1 MDESSFKKKIVLTCV
16 FGALLVLGVVLAV
29 IDEINTPNQDMST
42 MGIIGT
48 ILMLGAGVAFMI
60 QVNFWLDYLSFRFGF
75 VYWPIIVALSVAALI
90 LGFIFVPILPDEA
103 TGQTLNLNGREG
115 VIFLHGLIAFLGV
128 PMLEGHMSH
137 YMVVEDRY
145 VNESYVDTN
154 TYYADF
160 YVAGWWKKLIVVGVF
175 AGLYYG
181 IGIVEGVHPWLVIVY
196 GVIEIGFFGYLTVIA
211 LLKRRN

>member
-1 MDESSFKKKIVLTCV
+1 MDKKLLTKKIIFTSVY
-16 FGALLVLGVVLAV
+16 GALLVLGIVLAAMDT
-29 IDEINTPNQDMST
+29 ISHPHEDMTT

-48 ILMLGAGVAFMI
+48 IIMLIAGIGFM
-60 QVNFWLDYLSFRFGF
+60 VEANLWLDYLSFRFGF

-137 YMVVEDRY
+137 YMLVEDRY

-160 YVAGWWKKLIVVGVF
+160 YVPGWWKKLIVVGVF